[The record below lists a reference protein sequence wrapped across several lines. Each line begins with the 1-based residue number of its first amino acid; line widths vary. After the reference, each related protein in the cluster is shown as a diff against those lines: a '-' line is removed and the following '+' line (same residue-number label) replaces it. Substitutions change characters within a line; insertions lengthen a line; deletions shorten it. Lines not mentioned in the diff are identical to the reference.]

1 MPLALVVATGGE
13 HAGCVRNGRSPV
25 APRPTRAVVLA
36 LILTGAATLPALLP
50 GRPNAAVAGL
60 LYVLAVT
67 GAAAGGGIWGG
78 LAASV
83 LAFLA
88 VNFFFTSPLHTL
100 AVEHTEDL
108 VALGVFLVVSVI
120 VGSLLSRVLAQRAR
134 AERREREARLLHHLA
149 TRLLSGEPIED
160 VLRRFAEAITDL
172 LELHRCEI
180 VTEVAS
186 KPVAVAGTSAQG
198 SQPEVTPMVAEGR
211 EVGFVLAV
219 PREGASLQEEE
230 RAVIRAFAGQMGLAV
245 RAAHLAA
252 EADRARI
259 EAETNRLR
267 AALFSSVTHD
277 LRTPLA
283 SITAS
288 VTSLLGA
295 GDLGEGDRNDLLET
309 ILHESERL
317 NRLVGNFMH
326 LSRIRAGALVPE
338 KSPADVGEVI
348 EGVVARLRPVL
359 DGHLLRLVL
368 REDLPPVPMDVV
380 QIDQALTNLL
390 ENAARFGPPGS
401 EIAVFA
407 SQFHDQVEVRVASR
421 GPGIPPDDRER
432 VMDPFVRG
440 EGGGTGLG
448 LSIARAIVESHGGR
462 MWIQETPGGGATV
475 VFRLPTR

>member
-1 MPLALVVATGGE
+1 MRKDRTF
-13 HAGCVRNGRSPV
+13 AG
-25 APRPTRAVVLA
+25 PRPVRGLVLA
-36 LILTGAATLPALLP
+36 VALTGAATLPALLP
-50 GRPNAAVAGL
+50 GRPNPAVAGL

-67 GAAAGGGIWGG
+67 GAAAAGGVWAG

-88 VNFFFTSPLHTL
+88 VNFFFTLPLHTL

-120 VGSLLSRVLAQRAR
+120 VGSLLSRALAQRAR

-149 TRLLSGEPIED
+149 TRLLSGEPIRD
-160 VLRRFAEAITDL
+160 VLKRFAEAITDL

-180 VTEVAS
+180 TTEMGPE
-186 KPVAVAGTSAQG
+186 PVVVVGAAGPDG
-198 SQPEVTPMVAEGR
+198 HPEVTPMVADGR
-211 EVGFVLAV
+211 EVGRVVAV
-219 PREGASLQEEE
+219 PREGGSLQEDE

-245 RAAHLAA
+245 QAAHLAA
-252 EADRARI
+252 EADRAGI

-288 VTSLLGA
+288 VTSLLGPQ
-295 GDLGEGDRNDLLET
+295 DLDEGDRRELLET
-309 ILHESERL
+309 ILQESERL
-317 NRLVGNFMH
+317 NRLVGQFMQ

-338 KSPADVGEVI
+338 KAPADVEEVI
-348 EGVVARLRPVL
+348 EGVVSRLRPVL
-359 DGHLLRLVL
+359 EGHPLRLVL
-368 REDLPPVPMDVV
+368 RGDVPPVPMDVV
-380 QIDQALTNLL
+380 QVDQALTNLL

-401 EIAVFA
+401 EIAVYA
-407 SQFHDQVEVRVASR
+407 SRFREQAEVRVADR
-421 GPGIPPDDRER
+421 GPGIPEADRRR
-432 VMDPFVRG
+432 VMEPFVHG
-440 EGGGTGLG
+440 NGGGTGLG

-462 MWIQETPGGGATV
+462 IWIQETPGGGTTV
-475 VFRLPTR
+475 VFRLPIR